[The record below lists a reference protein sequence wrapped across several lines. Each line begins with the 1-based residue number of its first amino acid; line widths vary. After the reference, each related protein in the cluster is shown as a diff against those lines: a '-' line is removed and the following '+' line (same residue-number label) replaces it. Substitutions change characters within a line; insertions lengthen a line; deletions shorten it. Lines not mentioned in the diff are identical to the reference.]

1 MWLEQPIF
9 REDME
14 YISSVDF
21 IPWEKLRNKTILV
34 TGATGLIGFNLV
46 SALAYVALYKNI
58 PLHILAL
65 VRDKKKSTERF
76 CELLKEK
83 APLSFIIGDLE
94 HIPSIKVPVD
104 YIIHGGSPTAS
115 RYFSE
120 HPVETIRCNLTG
132 TIYLLEL
139 AQEKKTQGF
148 VYLSSMEV
156 YGSLHRQEKVDEAHE
171 AFIDT
176 MSVRNSYP
184 EAKRMAEALCAGYA
198 EEYGVPAKSIRLTQT
213 FGVGIRPNENRVFA
227 QFARSALCGK
237 DIILLTEGRTSY
249 SYLYTAD
256 AVTAILT
263 VLLNGNYGEA
273 YNAANEAS
281 YCSIREMAELVA
293 EMGSM
298 RRPGRGAINVRVEMA
313 EEAKKLYPAERYMDL
328 DTRKIKKLGWH
339 AKYTL
344 EEMFSRMMEVHCGD
358 CC

>member
-65 VRDKKKSTERF
+65 VRNKKKSTERF

-120 HPVETIRCNLTG
+120 HPVETIRCNLKIG
-132 TIYLLEL
+132 
-139 AQEKKTQGF
+139 
-148 VYLSSMEV
+148 
-156 YGSLHRQEKVDEAHE
+156 RAH
-171 AFIDT
+171 
-176 MSVRNSYP
+176 V
-184 EAKRMAEALCAGYA
+184 
-198 EEYGVPAKSIRLTQT
+198 
-213 FGVGIRPNENRVFA
+213 
-227 QFARSALCGK
+227 
-237 DIILLTEGRTSY
+237 
-249 SYLYTAD
+249 
-256 AVTAILT
+256 
-263 VLLNGNYGEA
+263 
-273 YNAANEAS
+273 
-281 YCSIREMAELVA
+281 
-293 EMGSM
+293 
-298 RRPGRGAINVRVEMA
+298 
-313 EEAKKLYPAERYMDL
+313 
-328 DTRKIKKLGWH
+328 
-339 AKYTL
+339 
-344 EEMFSRMMEVHCGD
+344 
-358 CC
+358 